1 VKQGRNKTASDLFEY
16 LLEEYSGESRRNEYW
31 TVKKTGKKV
40 AKRSMVIPAKRTMV
54 ELYGHQLYTFE
65 TDTEL
70 FQELKEKQIPGIDME
85 ILSMGMSHDYQVA
98 IEEGAN
104 MIRVGR
110 SMFA

>member
-1 VKQGRNKTASDLFEY
+1 
-16 LLEEYSGESRRNEYW
+16 
-31 TVKKTGKKV
+31 
-40 AKRSMVIPAKRTMV
+40 M
-54 ELYGHQLYTFE
+54 
-65 TDTEL
+65 
-70 FQELKEKQIPGIDME
+70 KERQIPGIDME